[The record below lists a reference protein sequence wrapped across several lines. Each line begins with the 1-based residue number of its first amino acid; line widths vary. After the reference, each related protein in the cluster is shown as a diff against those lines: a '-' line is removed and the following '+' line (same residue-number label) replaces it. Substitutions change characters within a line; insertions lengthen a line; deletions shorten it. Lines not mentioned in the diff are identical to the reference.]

1 MNFGYARVSK
11 KDQNLDLQI
20 DALHKAGCDKIFEE
34 KLSGRSVFLPNQE
47 KLFSQLRKG
56 DILIVNSID
65 RLGRTAKQL
74 IDLFYELKQ
83 KGINFRSLTE
93 GVIDTTT
100 PMGEAVF
107 QIMAILKGMEVSILI
122 ERTNQGLEAARAR
135 GRKGG
140 RKPGS
145 YNKVTAAAAATLYQK
160 GDPVS
165 DILKTLKISRA
176 TLYEY
181 LRKEGVSYNGFKK
194 VKGYNRQKTTA

>member
-20 DALHKAGCDKIFEE
+20 DALQKAGCDKIFEE
-34 KLSGRSVFLPNQE
+34 KLSGRSVFLPNQD
-47 KLFSQLRKG
+47 KLFSQLRKD

-74 IDLFYELKQ
+74 IDLFYDLKQ

-160 GDPVS
+160 GDTVS
-165 DILKTLKISRA
+165 DILKTLSISRA

-181 LRKEGVSYNGFKK
+181 LKKEGVNYNGFKK
-194 VKGYNRQKTTA
+194 VQAMSL

>member
-20 DALHKAGCDKIFEE
+20 DALNKAGCDKIFEE

-140 RKPGS
+140 RRPGS

-165 DILKTLKISRA
+165 DILRTLKISRA

-181 LRKEGVSYNGFKK
+181 LRKEGVNYNGFKK
-194 VKGYNRQKTTA
+194 AKMK

>member
-20 DALHKAGCDKIFEE
+20 DALQRAGCEKIFEE
-34 KLSGRSVFLPNQE
+34 KLSGRSIFLPNQE
-47 KLFSQLRKG
+47 KLFEQLRKG

-74 IDLFYELKQ
+74 IDLFYDLKQ
-83 KGINFRSLTE
+83 KGVNFKSLTE

-165 DILKTLKISRA
+165 DILTTLKISRA

-181 LRKEGVSYNGFKK
+181 LRKEGVNYIGFRKA
-194 VKGYNRQKTTA
+194 VS

>member
-20 DALHKAGCDKIFEE
+20 DALQKAGCNKIFEE

-47 KLFSQLRKG
+47 KLFSQLRKD

-74 IDLFYELKQ
+74 IDLFYDLKQ

-100 PMGEAVF
+100 PMGEA
-107 QIMAILKGMEVSILI
+107 
-122 ERTNQGLEAARAR
+122 
-135 GRKGG
+135 
-140 RKPGS
+140 
-145 YNKVTAAAAATLYQK
+145 
-160 GDPVS
+160 
-165 DILKTLKISRA
+165 
-176 TLYEY
+176 
-181 LRKEGVSYNGFKK
+181 
-194 VKGYNRQKTTA
+194 

>member
-20 DALHKAGCDKIFEE
+20 DALQKAGCDKIFEE

-140 RKPGS
+140 RKLGS

-165 DILKTLKISRA
+165 DILKTLSISRA

-181 LRKEGVSYNGFKK
+181 LKKEGVNYNGFKK
-194 VKGYNRQKTTA
+194 SQTKPTL

>member
-20 DALHKAGCDKIFEE
+20 DALQKAGCDRIFEE
-34 KLSGRSVFLPNQE
+34 KLSGRSVFLPNQD
-47 KLFSQLRKG
+47 KLFSQLRKD

-74 IDLFYELKQ
+74 IDLFYDLKQ

-160 GDPVS
+160 GDSVS
-165 DILKTLKISRA
+165 DILKTLNISRA

-181 LRKEGVSYNGFKK
+181 LRKEGVKYNGFKK
-194 VKGYNRQKTTA
+194 VQAMSL

>member
-20 DALHKAGCDKIFEE
+20 DALKKAGCDKIFEE
-34 KLSGRSVFLPNQE
+34 KLSGRSVFLPNQD
-47 KLFSQLRKG
+47 KLFSQLRKD
-56 DILIVNSID
+56 DILMVNSID

-74 IDLFYELKQ
+74 IDLFYDLKQ
-83 KGINFRSLTE
+83 KGVNFRSLTE

-107 QIMAILKGMEVSILI
+107 QIMAILKGLEVSILI

-165 DILKTLKISRA
+165 DILKTLKIGRA

-181 LRKEGVSYNGFKK
+181 LRKEGVNYNSFKK
-194 VKGYNRQKTTA
+194 AQA

>member
-20 DALHKAGCDKIFEE
+20 DALQKAGCDKIFEE

-47 KLFSQLRKG
+47 KLFSQLRKD

-74 IDLFYELKQ
+74 IDLFYDLKQ

-140 RKPGS
+140 RRPGS

-160 GDPVS
+160 GDTVS

-181 LRKEGVSYNGFKK
+181 LRKEGVNYNGFKK
-194 VKGYNRQKTTA
+194 AQAMSL

>member
-20 DALHKAGCDKIFEE
+20 DALRKAGCDKIFKE

-47 KLFSQLRKG
+47 NLFSQLRKG

-74 IDLFYELKQ
+74 IDLFYDLKQ
-83 KGINFRSLTE
+83 KGVNFKSLTE

-140 RKPGS
+140 RRPGS
-145 YNKVTAAAAATLYQK
+145 YNKITAAAAATLYQK
-160 GDPVS
+160 GDSVC

-181 LRKEGVSYNGFKK
+181 LRKEGVNYNGFKK
-194 VKGYNRQKTTA
+194 VLVLGHDETK

>member
-20 DALHKAGCDKIFEE
+20 DALQKAGCDKIFEE
-34 KLSGRSVFLPNQE
+34 KLSGRSVFLPNQD
-47 KLFSQLRKG
+47 KLFSQLRKD

-74 IDLFYELKQ
+74 IDLFYDLKQ

-140 RKPGS
+140 RKLGS

-165 DILKTLKISRA
+165 DILKTLNISRA

-181 LRKEGVSYNGFKK
+181 LRKEGVNYNGFKK
-194 VKGYNRQKTTA
+194 VQSMSL

>member
-1 MNFGYARVSK
+1 M
-11 KDQNLDLQI
+11 
-20 DALHKAGCDKIFEE
+20 DALQKAGCDKIFEE
-34 KLSGRSVFLPNQE
+34 KLSGRSVFLPNQD
-47 KLFSQLRKG
+47 KLFSQLRKD

-74 IDLFYELKQ
+74 IDLFYDLKQ

-93 GVIDTTT
+93 GIIDTTT

-160 GDPVS
+160 GDSVS
-165 DILKTLKISRA
+165 DILKTLRISRA

-181 LRKEGVSYNGFKK
+181 LKKEGVNYNGFKK
-194 VKGYNRQKTTA
+194 AQVMTL

>member
-20 DALHKAGCDKIFEE
+20 DALQKAGCDKIFEE

-47 KLFSQLRKG
+47 KLISQLRKG

-74 IDLFYELKQ
+74 IDLFYDLKQ

-160 GDPVS
+160 GDSVS
-165 DILKTLKISRA
+165 DILKTLNISRA

-181 LRKEGVSYNGFKK
+181 LRKEGVNYNGFKK
-194 VKGYNRQKTTA
+194 VLVFRHDETK

>member
-20 DALHKAGCDKIFEE
+20 DALQKAGCDKIFEE
-34 KLSGRSVFLPNQE
+34 KLSGRSFFLPNQE
-47 KLFSQLRKG
+47 KLFSQLRKD

-165 DILKTLKISRA
+165 DILKTLSISRA

-181 LRKEGVSYNGFKK
+181 LRKEGINYKGFKK
-194 VKGYNRQKTTA
+194 NSISVPV

>member
-20 DALHKAGCDKIFEE
+20 DALQKAGCDKIFEE

-47 KLFSQLRKG
+47 KLFSQLRKD

-165 DILKTLKISRA
+165 DILKTLSISRA

-181 LRKEGVSYNGFKK
+181 LRKEGINYKGFKK
-194 VKGYNRQKTTA
+194 NSISVPV

>member
-20 DALHKAGCDKIFEE
+20 DALNKAGCDKIFEE

-165 DILKTLKISRA
+165 DILRTLKISRA

-181 LRKEGVSYNGFKK
+181 LKKEGVNYNGFKK
-194 VKGYNRQKTTA
+194 VQAMSL

>member
-20 DALHKAGCDKIFEE
+20 DALQKAGCDKIFEE
-34 KLSGRSVFLPNQE
+34 KLSGRSIFLPNQD
-47 KLFSQLRKG
+47 KLFSQLRKD

-74 IDLFYELKQ
+74 IDLFYDLKQ

-160 GDPVS
+160 GDSVR
-165 DILKTLKISRA
+165 DILKTLNISRA

-181 LRKEGVSYNGFKK
+181 LRKEGVNYKGFTK
-194 VKGYNRQKTTA
+194 VQAMSL

>member
-20 DALHKAGCDKIFEE
+20 DALNKAGCDKIFEE

-83 KGINFRSLTE
+83 RGINFRSLTE

-140 RKPGS
+140 RRPGS

-165 DILKTLKISRA
+165 DILRTLKISRA

-181 LRKEGVSYNGFKK
+181 LRKEGVNYNGFKK
-194 VKGYNRQKTTA
+194 VQAMKLLI

>member
-20 DALHKAGCDKIFEE
+20 DALQKAGCDKIFEE
-34 KLSGRSVFLPNQE
+34 KLSGRSVFLPNQD
-47 KLFSQLRKG
+47 KLFSQLRKD

-74 IDLFYELKQ
+74 IDLFYDLKQ

-160 GDPVS
+160 GDSVS
-165 DILKTLKISRA
+165 DILKTLNISRA

-181 LRKEGVSYNGFKK
+181 LRKEGVNYKGFKK
-194 VKGYNRQKTTA
+194 VQAMSL

>member
-20 DALHKAGCDKIFEE
+20 DALQKAGCDKIFEE
-34 KLSGRSVFLPNQE
+34 KLSGRSVFLPNQD
-47 KLFSQLRKG
+47 KLFSQLRK
-56 DILIVNSID
+56 DDLLIVNSID

-74 IDLFYELKQ
+74 IDLFYDLKQ

-160 GDPVS
+160 GDTVR
-165 DILKTLKISRA
+165 DILKTLNISRA

-181 LRKEGVSYNGFKK
+181 LRKEGVNYNGFKK
-194 VKGYNRQKTTA
+194 VLVLGAL

>member
-20 DALHKAGCDKIFEE
+20 DALQKAGCDKIFEE

-47 KLFSQLRKG
+47 KLFSQLRKD

-74 IDLFYELKQ
+74 IDLFYDLKQ

-100 PMGEAVF
+100 TMGEAVF

-165 DILKTLKISRA
+165 DILKTLSISRA

-181 LRKEGVSYNGFKK
+181 LKKEGINYNGFKK
-194 VKGYNRQKTTA
+194 SSSNILVI